1 MQVENSK
8 PSARPKKT
16 YPVKKKRS
24 RSPHWFLIGLGL
36 SGIAMLSAT
45 AGALL
50 AITLS
55 SKPLQFESSTSET
68 DTTFNQ
74 EEEISQSPPLQLPK
88 LTRPVNVLVLGT
100 KVLSSDLGR
109 SPDDVGYHTLVDD
122 SFDGAT
128 DAMLLLR
135 FDPDN
140 NSVTML
146 SIPRDTKVNLP
157 DDGTVKINAVNRL
170 GGVSSSAKATSN
182 LLAGVEIDRYVRVNV
197 QGVQQLVDALDG
209 VEMYVPK
216 DMKYRDDSQHF
227 YIDLEKGQQTLNGEE
242 AMQFLRFRYD
252 EYGDIGRVQRQ
263 QLLLRAMVQQAL
275 NPSTLARLPEIFS
288 VIQSNV
294 DTNLRVQELLAL
306 AGFASDRDQEN
317 LEMLML
323 PGEFEDVKNG
333 PNGETTSY
341 WLPHRRE
348 IERMMARHFEVESNR
363 IRSSSSDEVSPRI
376 RIAIQDSTDNNQAV
390 RGVARELEKD
400 GFRNVYVASPW
411 SEPLETTRI
420 VAQTGRVEA
429 AKAVAEI
436 LGVGEVRVESTGALD
451 SVVSI
456 QLGKDWLEKQESE
469 EANSN
474 IRSPQSSNQSLHR

>member
-1 MQVENSK
+1 MQVQNSK
-8 PSARPKKT
+8 PSSRSKRT

-55 SKPLQFESSTSET
+55 SKPLQFESSVSET

-74 EEEISQSPPLQLPK
+74 DEEIAQSPPLQLPK
-88 LTRPVNVLVLGT
+88 LTRSVNVLVLGT
-100 KVLSSDLGR
+100 KVLSSDLGE
-109 SPDDVGYHTLVDD
+109 SPGEAGYHKLVDD

-135 FDPDN
+135 FDPEN

-157 DDGTVKINAVNRL
+157 GHGTVKINAANRL
-170 GGVSSSAKATSN
+170 GGVSSSARAVSN

-197 QGVQQLVDALDG
+197 QAVQQLVDALGG

-216 DMKYRDDSQHF
+216 DMKYRDDSQHL

-275 NPSTLARLPEIFS
+275 NPSTLGRLPRIFS
-288 VIQSNV
+288 AIQSNV
-294 DTNLRVQELLAL
+294 DTNLKVQEMLAL

-323 PGEFEDVKNG
+323 PGEFQDVEDR

-348 IERMMARHFEVESNR
+348 IERMMARHFDVDSTR
-363 IRSSSSDEVSPRI
+363 TLTSGDDEISPYI
-376 RIAIQDSTDNNQAV
+376 RIAIQDSTDNPQAV
-390 RGVARELEKD
+390 REASRELQRND
-400 GFRNVYVASPW
+400 FRNVYVASDW
-411 SEPLETTRI
+411 GEPLETTRI

-429 AKAVAEI
+429 AQAVAEA

-456 QLGKDWLEKQESE
+456 QLGEDWWEKQESE
-469 EANSN
+469 EANSDIQN
-474 IRSPQSSNQSLHR
+474 PQSSSQSLHR